1 MKLFALLKKGQL
13 KLRDDGVFLFVVVLC
28 TLLVVVLV
36 NFPNHRNNIRLFQT
50 RQNLAS
56 SVGELQC
63 QNTLLENEIIS
74 LRTDRYY
81 LEALARKK
89 FLLVAPGETVVLP
102 SLPK

>member
-1 MKLFALLKKGQL
+1 MKLFALLKKSQL

-36 NFPNHRNNIRLFQT
+36 NFPNHRNNIRLFRT

-56 SVGELQC
+56 SVGELQY
-63 QNTLLENEIIS
+63 QNALLEKEITA
-74 LRTDRYY
+74 LRTDTYY

-89 FLLVAPGETVVLP
+89 FLLVAPGETIILP